1 MRKEKYIALNRDI
14 RIYWW
19 NMGSKKLDFQG
30 TYKEWFEKNDIKIIV
45 IKNYIFFS
53 GNFGNMEFK
62 IRLGKDYE
70 HAFNQIIKLCLM
82 YLGDK
87 ALLYDSFNREYK
99 INWR

>member
-1 MRKEKYIALNRDI
+1 MEKEEALQKKI
-14 RIYWW
+14 IIYWW

-30 TYKEWFEKNDIKIIV
+30 TYKEWFEKNDIKCV
-45 IKNYIFFS
+45 ALSSHLHFS
-53 GNFGNMEFK
+53 GTFGNMKFTMK
-62 IRLGKDYE
+62 LGKNYQ

-87 ALLYDSFNREYK
+87 ALLYDGFNREHK